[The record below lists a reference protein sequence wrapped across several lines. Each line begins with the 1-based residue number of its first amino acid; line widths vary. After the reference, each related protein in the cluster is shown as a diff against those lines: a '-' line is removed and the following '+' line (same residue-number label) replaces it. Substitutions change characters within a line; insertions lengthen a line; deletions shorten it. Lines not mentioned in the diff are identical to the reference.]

1 MSTVFDVMHAVRTA
15 DRYPADARFDDAS
28 VAPTAEELAQE
39 RRDDASRGN
48 ASSENGR
55 VDEDKIAAEKELERA
70 LKDSFPASDP
80 VSVASGTVAGA
91 PDPAEGKPHRK
102 PGGTNDK
109 PPVD

>member
-1 MSTVFDVMHAVRTA
+1 MSTVFDVIHTADA

-28 VAPTAEELAQE
+28 IAPTTEELADE
-39 RRDDASRGN
+39 RQDRDTHHRDPKAEEK
-48 ASSENGR
+48 A
-55 VDEDKIAAEKELERA
+55 AAEKELEKA

-91 PDPAEGKPHRK
+91 PDPVTGKPARRA
-102 PGGTNDK
+102 GGTNDK